1 MFLNIENKKL
11 TVKFL
16 DQYIE
21 LPQKIQEKINIKWNE
36 IILENPTLWNGDI
49 ACVKSVKIEDN
60 NIEILCQKSKYSH
73 YLYQERVGLS
83 KEYECRNIS
92 AGSLLETSDDYFVVC
107 ELDMNTSYPTV
118 LQVPGGNIDK
128 KDINDRHIDCLKTLI
143 RETKEEVNI
152 DLNDK
157 KKVKEYR
164 LNGFYYADEGIQPG
178 VQIFAKAKLNMNRE
192 ELEQHFKQYYK
203 YLKSN
208 NGEIEI
214 RKLHFLKKSI
224 CIEELEKLSN
234 PKRSYLK
241 GLLEHNL

>member
-1 MFLNIENKKL
+1 MFLNIENKKI
-11 TVKFL
+11 TIKFL
-16 DQYIE
+16 DKYIE
-21 LPQKIQEKINIKWNE
+21 LPQEIQEKINIKWNE
-36 IILENPTLWNGDI
+36 IIKENPTLWNGDI

-60 NIEILCQKSKYSH
+60 NIEILCPKSTYSH

-118 LQVPGGNIDK
+118 LQMPGGNVDK
-128 KDINDRHIDCLKTLI
+128 KDIDNDKVDCLKTII
-143 RETKEEVNI
+143 REVKEEVNI

-157 KKVKEYR
+157 KNVKEYK

-178 VQIFAKAKLNMNRE
+178 VQVFAKAKLNMNRE
-192 ELEQHFKQYYK
+192 ELEKHFKQYYK

-214 RKLHFLKKSI
+214 RKLHFLKKSN
-224 CIEELEKLSN
+224 CIEELEKLDN

-241 GLLEHNL
+241 GLLEHNM